1 MEDVKVRKGWF
12 IQSGQGTVEE
22 NYEYDDRK
30 ELGAGTY
37 GRVIKAVHKITKAI
51 RAIKIIPKAK
61 VKNHERFATEINILK
76 NLVGLILTLG
86 SP

>member
-1 MEDVKVRKGWF
+1 MDDITVKKGWF
-12 IQSGQGTVEE
+12 IQSGQGSIDD
-22 NYEYDDRK
+22 NYVYDDKK

-37 GRVIKAVHKITKAI
+37 GRVVKGTHKITKAI

-76 NLVGLILTLG
+76 NLVAAL
-86 SP
+86 